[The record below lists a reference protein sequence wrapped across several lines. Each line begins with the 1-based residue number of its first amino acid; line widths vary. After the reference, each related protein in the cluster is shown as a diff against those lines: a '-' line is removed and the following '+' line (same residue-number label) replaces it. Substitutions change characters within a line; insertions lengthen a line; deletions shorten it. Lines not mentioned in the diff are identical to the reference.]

1 MQSGAASRCPF
12 DSRPRS
18 RLALFPLL
26 ERLGDRYATLSTAA
40 ELTLSR
46 ICLSLGDAAVG
57 SVPELLAANADF
69 LLDALG
75 RRLRH
80 ASRFPH
86 TAAVVQAVLEFGG
99 ERALSIAFDVLDD
112 VLRLVDLATPTAP
125 PSTAASSRAQYLR
138 YLTDD
143 RAPLTAMAPAA
154 TALATPPRPMSAAEL
169 ELLEWVHTLHVLA
182 LACRERL
189 RLEHSSPPAAEGG
202 GEGGGG
208 EGGGGE
214 GGGGEGGLVHGGS
227 GAPRQRRVLV
237 ADDAVINRRLL
248 RRAFEKYFDPP
259 WHVSEATIAPEA
271 LTMLK
276 TAAMCGQPFDL
287 FIADEN
293 YEPADVTKGTEA
305 ILELRAYEA
314 VHGLP
319 RMPVILCSGNIDVA
333 QDCSDGSIDLCWTKP
348 FPKFADGTMQ
358 AAVMAVFDGV

>member
-1 MQSGAASRCPF
+1 MYAESPWTDAHGGSAF
-12 DSRPRS
+12 KFTF
-18 RLALFPLL
+18 LAQLKPN
-26 ERLGDRYATLSTAA
+26 E
-40 ELTLSR
+40 
-46 ICLSLGDAAVG
+46 
-57 SVPELLAANADF
+57 
-69 LLDALG
+69 
-75 RRLRH
+75 
-80 ASRFPH
+80 
-86 TAAVVQAVLEFGG
+86 
-99 ERALSIAFDVLDD
+99 ALSPDLSSDDPDPDPALPCLPADDAGYSDLTGAESLSELSELSERSELSELSESHRFGIVAPGIMDATQAFTEAEAFTEA
-112 VLRLVDLATPTAP
+112 RAFTEAKA
-125 PSTAASSRAQYLR
+125 PSTEAVATEEAIKASK
-138 YLTDD
+138 
-143 RAPLTAMAPAA
+143 
-154 TALATPPRPMSAAEL
+154 
-169 ELLEWVHTLHVLA
+169 
-182 LACRERL
+182 
-189 RLEHSSPPAAEGG
+189 AAEGAQADCGSGGGDGGGQGVGESGRADARGGNHGGNHGGEGGGVVG

-227 GAPRQRRVLV
+227 GVPRQRRVLV